1 MVKKILVKLLLITLL
16 LTLALDI
23 NGVGIKTVK
32 GSGTYVGGI
41 ISEDTVWTLEN
52 SPYILTKHILVQE
65 NVSLIIESGVE
76 IRLDGHFI
84 QVDGTLQALGEPERP
99 INIIDSI
106 LSEVKI
112 LFTEKSRPWNEEE
125 KTGCLIKFARVEG
138 SSHYGLVKTTSG
150 ASPKITN
157 SFLINPAGPALY
169 VTGWS
174 SPSITYCTIKSWGGV
189 FCFDGAAEIVGNII
203 ESAYPFLGELVG
215 DGIFVGSWAGTNIE
229 RNIIHKFRRGLVVGS
244 YMRGEN
250 TSNSIVANLVTGNK
264 VGFSFLVTNNIG
276 FFVPSRL
283 EIFHN
288 SIYNNTEWD
297 VYLNTEP
304 IWDSDVNMTQN
315 WWGTT
320 DLKAIKAK
328 IYDFEQDF
336 RVGRVLVEPFLTE
349 PHPNTPTL
357 SEVQPT
363 PTTTSSSS
371 PTISSTSTLA
381 TVTTTKTQY
390 YTTTLTQTIKE
401 VQTSVSRE
409 TVTSLNTVTATE
421 VYTSTY
427 IKSFSESLEVVPM
440 IATVALITFAITYFL
455 SRRRIH

>member
-1 MVKKILVKLLLITLL
+1 MVKKILVKLLLIILI

-23 NGVGIKTVK
+23 NGVGIKTAK

-84 QVDGTLQALGEPERP
+84 QVDGTLQALGAPERP

-106 LSEVKI
+106 YSDVKI

-125 KTGCLIKFARVEG
+125 KTGCLIKFVRIEG
-138 SSHYGLVKTTSG
+138 SSGHFGLIETTG

-169 VTGWS
+169 VTRGG
-174 SPSITYCTIKSWGGV
+174 SPSITYCTIKSNGGV
-189 FCFDGAAEIVGNII
+189 SCYAGAAKIVGNII
-203 ESAYPFLGELVG
+203 EGTDESAGE
-215 DGIFVGSWAGTNIE
+215 GIVILTLNGTNVE
-229 RNIIHKFRRGLVVGS
+229 HNIIHKFRNGIIVGS
-244 YMRGEN
+244 YMPSKN

-264 VGFSFLVTNNIG
+264 IGFSFRVIISKES
-276 FFVPSRL
+276 FIPSRL
-283 EIFHN
+283 KIFHN
-288 SIYNNTEWD
+288 SIYNNIEWN
-297 VYLNTEP
+297 VYLDPESWNL
-304 IWDSDVNMTQN
+304 DVNMTQN

-357 SEVQPT
+357 SEVQP
-363 PTTTSSSS
+363 
-371 PTISSTSTLA
+371 
-381 TVTTTKTQY
+381 
-390 YTTTLTQTIKE
+390 
-401 VQTSVSRE
+401 
-409 TVTSLNTVTATE
+409 
-421 VYTSTY
+421 
-427 IKSFSESLEVVPM
+427 
-440 IATVALITFAITYFL
+440 
-455 SRRRIH
+455 